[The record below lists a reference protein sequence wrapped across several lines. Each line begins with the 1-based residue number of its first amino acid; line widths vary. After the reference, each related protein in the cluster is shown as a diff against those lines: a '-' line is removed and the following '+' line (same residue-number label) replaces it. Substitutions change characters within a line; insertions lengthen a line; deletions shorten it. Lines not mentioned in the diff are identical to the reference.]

1 MLLKQDV
8 IFILD
13 DEDFLKDENFFISL
27 RQSLYSLRDYSFKK
41 NVSLRIAFSK
51 LSDDEKDENLKFYDF
66 DSFAFSEEEKSAYF
80 SQSGFAALNYYFS
93 VTPPSQANIK
103 QLKPIV
109 IIFQNQEIS
118 HKDNFSRIS
127 CLTPFIK
134 SKKITV
140 NANSLQSL
148 PDKIFGKHSFNPHFS
163 AVGFFS
169 SAKETI
175 GQNKKKVC
183 VAAALVLL
191 ALIAIPLLNFLHLD
205 TYEKVY
211 TGDGDR
217 LVMRENGDLQ
227 EKEIIRLNEDE
238 TVLVLKKESVWSK
251 IDYHGLT
258 GYVHNEY
265 LVPSS
270 KAEYQITNPDSM
282 YTFGKACIFNEINA
296 EQGYEWIKKAA
307 QQNLITAQWELARK
321 AEDDGNDD
329 EYESWLLEID
339 GNESCYEDKLCE
351 KYRQTAKNL
360 STTSQKELMEKF
372 IEKAADK
379 EKNVKSIRRQTAKKL
394 SEFYLKSDIDAAS
407 KFYAKAIEYGL
418 TPDNEYMYNLA
429 VGTDLNDEDS
439 IQWLAKASGN
449 GYVKAS
455 LFLGKY
461 YYSKKNYDSAL
472 KYFSRVSY
480 YNGAYAPYYCGKI
493 YYEHKGNYYS
503 AVSCFREAVYSNDYS
518 YEYYLACYALGLCY
532 EYGRGVYASNQNALS
547 YYQKAKNRVPQA
559 KTAYDRLYSEV
570 YYSWY

>member
-1 MLLKQDV
+1 M
-8 IFILD
+8 
-13 DEDFLKDENFFISL
+13 
-27 RQSLYSLRDYSFKK
+27 
-41 NVSLRIAFSK
+41 
-51 LSDDEKDENLKFYDF
+51 
-66 DSFAFSEEEKSAYF
+66 
-80 SQSGFAALNYYFS
+80 
-93 VTPPSQANIK
+93 
-103 QLKPIV
+103 
-109 IIFQNQEIS
+109 
-118 HKDNFSRIS
+118 
-127 CLTPFIK
+127 
-134 SKKITV
+134 

-329 EYESWLLEID
+329 EYENWLLEID

-461 YYSKKNYDSAL
+461 YYSKKNYGSAL

-503 AVSCFREAVYSNDYS
+503 AVSYFRDAVYSNDYS